1 MEGTTGPSCGHR
13 GTALSS
19 APGAAGSSGTPH
31 TQAHSPQRKAT
42 PFQGSQLR
50 ECRGSE
56 ETEDSLRETEPL
68 EDADANS
75 NFN

>member
-1 MEGTTGPSCGHR
+1 MGGPTGPSCGHR
-13 GTALSS
+13 GAALSS
-19 APGAAGSSGTPH
+19 APGAASSSGAPH

-50 ECRGSE
+50 EYRGSE
-56 ETEDSLRETEPL
+56 ETEDSPRETEPL